1 MTKMDRRGG
10 TIKSRATV
18 RAIEGRNPR
27 KIMSIMPRKVNYF
40 LLFHKFLKDEC
51 GGRVFLFFFLVSL
64 FFFFL
69 FFLGARNL
77 RIDVRRKDNGRNE
90 LVFFF

>member
-1 MTKMDRRGG
+1 MDRRGG

-51 GGRVFLFFFLVSL
+51 AGRVFLFFF
-64 FFFFL
+64 FFGFVVFL
-69 FFLGARNL
+69 FSFLSWR
-77 RIDVRRKDNGRNE
+77 E
-90 LVFFF
+90 ES

>member
-1 MTKMDRRGG
+1 MDRRGG

-77 RIDVRRKDNGRNE
+77 RINVEKR
-90 LVFFF
+90 